1 MSSVDVDTI
10 AAIATP
16 AGAGGI
22 GIVKVSGP
30 KASSLADTVLRPS
43 RELSKRRSHHLYH
56 GYVVEPNTGKT
67 VDEVLFALMRA
78 PHSYTR
84 EDVLEIQAHGS
95 RCGLR
100 RILELVLEHGV
111 RLAEPGE
118 FTKRAFLNGR
128 IDLAQA
134 EAVAELITA
143 QTTEGL
149 ELAAQQ
155 LTGELSRAVSKIKAP
170 LIDLLAQ
177 VEAAIDFPEDVAEF
191 IHYDFFAENM
201 RHQVMDPL
209 EALLVQY
216 REGHVYREGIS
227 TIIVGR
233 PNVGKSSLMNRL
245 LRKERAIVT
254 AIPGT
259 TRDFIEETVSIQGIP
274 LRLIDTAGLH
284 HTHDTLEAIGIEYT
298 RERLSRA
305 DIVIFMVDGSVP
317 TTSEDERIFELV
329 KNRKAVLAINKSDL
343 PPVEPVPEIARRFKG
358 IPFLA
363 ISALHDQGIEALKT
377 AIFSLATGQQG
388 PAELPRIVPNLRHKL
403 ALKRALTASKAAAD
417 GLTGRVEPE
426 LIAIDL
432 REALSALDEIIG
444 LTTTEDIL
452 ERIFNTF
459 CIGK

>member
-1 MSSVDVDTI
+1 
-10 AAIATP
+10 
-16 AGAGGI
+16 
-22 GIVKVSGP
+22 
-30 KASSLADTVLRPS
+30 
-43 RELSKRRSHHLYH
+43 
-56 GYVVEPNTGKT
+56 
-67 VDEVLFALMRA
+67 
-78 PHSYTR
+78 
-84 EDVLEIQAHGS
+84 
-95 RCGLR
+95 
-100 RILELVLEHGV
+100 
-111 RLAEPGE
+111 
-118 FTKRAFLNGR
+118 LNGR

-134 EAVAELITA
+134 EAVAELIAA

-149 ELAAQQ
+149 ELAAEQ
-155 LTGELSRAVSKIKAP
+155 LTGELSRAVLSIKAP

-177 VEAAIDFPEDVAEF
+177 VEAALDFPEDVAEI
-191 IHYDFFAENM
+191 IHHDRFARNIK
-201 RHQVMDPL
+201 HQVIDPL

-216 REGHVYREGIS
+216 QEGHVYREGIS

-245 LRKERAIVT
+245 LQKERAIVT

-259 TRDFIEETVSIQGIP
+259 TRDFIEETVSIRGIP

-284 HTHDTLEAIGIEYT
+284 HTHDALEAMGIEYT

-317 TTSEDERIFELV
+317 ITSEDRRIFDLV
-329 KNRKAVLAINKSDL
+329 KNRKAVLVINKSDL
-343 PPVEPVPEIARRFKG
+343 PAVEPVPAIAQQFAG

-363 ISALHDQGIEALKT
+363 ISALHNQGIEALKT
-377 AIFSLATGQQG
+377 AIYSLATGQQG

-403 ALKRALTASKAAAD
+403 ALKRALMASKAAAD
-417 GLTGRVEPE
+417 GLTGRVEAE

-432 REALSALDEIIG
+432 RDALSALDEIVG

-452 ERIFNTF
+452 EHIFNTF